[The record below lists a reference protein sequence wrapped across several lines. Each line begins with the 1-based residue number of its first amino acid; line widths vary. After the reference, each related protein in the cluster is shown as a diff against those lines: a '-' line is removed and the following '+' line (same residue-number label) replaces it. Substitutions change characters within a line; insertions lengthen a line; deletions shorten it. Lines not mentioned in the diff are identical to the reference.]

1 MNQYLLL
8 FILTITLLSCK
19 KQPIEKFKWVKLAS
33 EELLFDSEPLFQGGN
48 SRIKY
53 WVAQHTVYPQQA
65 MEEGIEGRVLVA
77 FVVLQSGK
85 VDHPFVVEHA
95 HPILEKEALRVVSE
109 MPDWFPGYHKGK
121 PKGRIFRIPIKFA
134 FE

>member
-1 MNQYLLL
+1 M
-8 FILTITLLSCK
+8 
-19 KQPIEKFKWVKLAS
+19 EKFKWVKMAS
-33 EELLFDSEPLFQGGN
+33 EELLFNSEPLFQGGN

-53 WVAQHTVYPQQA
+53 WVAQNTVYPQQA

-77 FVVLQSGK
+77 FVVLPSGK
-85 VDHPFVVEHA
+85 VDNPYVVRHA

-109 MPDWFPGYHKGK
+109 MPDWFPRYHNGK